1 MDVVTSTSF
10 GVNIDSMNNPKDPF
24 VREMKKLVKFDFF
37 DPVFI
42 VSCKSLFVE
51 SFIQVSEY
59 YWCMSLPSIS
69 DTCESYILANQ
80 LLLR

>member
-59 YWCMSLPSIS
+59 YWSMSLASIS
-69 DTCESYILANQ
+69 DTCESYTLANQ

>member
-37 DPVFI
+37 SPVFI
-42 VSCKSLFVE
+42 VSCK
-51 SFIQVSEY
+51 
-59 YWCMSLPSIS
+59 
-69 DTCESYILANQ
+69 
-80 LLLR
+80 